1 MYYRLVMG
9 LKLDKDSGEEDK
21 RGSYI
26 CWHYSRHN
34 IQVCS
39 KIDSDVVTLS
49 NDKARCVFPL
59 LE

>member
-26 CWHYSRHN
+26 MLALSQTQYSG
-34 IQVCS
+34 
-39 KIDSDVVTLS
+39 
-49 NDKARCVFPL
+49 L
-59 LE
+59 LKY